1 MYVAVVPNRGSP
13 PAILLRESYREAGK
27 TKNRTLA
34 NLSRWPAERIEQL
47 RAVLRGA
54 KLLPAAEAVEIV
66 RALPHGHVLAA
77 LDTARHIA
85 LDTVLPRR
93 APQRR
98 RDLALA
104 LIVARLLEPAAKLAT
119 ARMLDPATAS
129 HSLGEMLGLG
139 KVAAKEV
146 YAALDWLGREQP
158 FIEATLARRH
168 LKEGALLLYDV
179 TSTYL
184 EGRCCELA
192 QHGYSRD
199 HRGDRPQIV
208 IGLMCA
214 ADGCPVAVE
223 VFEGNTADPVTLAA
237 QIDKLRQRFKLQ
249 RVVMVGDRGVLT
261 SARIEQTL
269 RPAGLDWIT
278 ALRAPAIKQLAAAGG
293 PLQPSLFDDRDM
305 AEITSLDYPGERL
318 VVCKNPLLAEE
329 RARKRAELLAATEKE
344 LARIAARVQ
353 RARSPLH
360 GAAAIGQA
368 VGAVLGR
375 RHMAKHFHI
384 GITDDTF
391 SFAQDPLSIAAE
403 AALDGIYVVRT
414 NLPAEHSDKV
424 LAVLHPPSA
433 AHARIME
440 KAGCEAL
447 FVSTGGVVGA
457 YTGLAD
463 VGTATMTECVTIAGW
478 IADSISIP
486 VIMDGDT
493 GHGGIMAVRRMVR
506 ECIRA
511 GIAGIRIDDQPIES
525 KRKTQSAG
533 VEVVPLDQAIA
544 RYRAAVDMKN
554 ELDPNF
560 VVMAQCYAR
569 DASDGTLE
577 DTIARLLAYRD
588 EAGVDWVQFES
599 PHSVDEIR
607 AARAA
612 VTWPFSFMKGKLGR
626 YLDLDE
632 HLALGVTIAWYP
644 GFTHHVTWAVLWDF
658 MTAFQSGG
666 VKAWDAFV
674 ESRRDRPYPL
684 PEVPDDGE
692 GSEKQR
698 VLEKR
703 YFSSGDRRR

>member
-47 RAVLRGA
+47 RAVLRGD

-77 LDTARHIA
+77 LGTARRLA
-85 LDTVLPRR
+85 LDAVLPRR

-119 ARMLDPATAS
+119 ARMLDSVTAS

-158 FIEATLARRH
+158 FIEAQLARRH
-168 LKEGALLLYDV
+168 LQDGALLLYDV

-223 VFEGNTADPVTLAA
+223 VFEGNTADPLTLSS
-237 QIDKLRQRFKLQ
+237 QIDKLKQRFQLQ
-249 RVVMVGDRGVLT
+249 RVVMVGDRGLT
-261 SARIEQTL
+261 NARIEQTL

-278 ALRAPAIKQLAAAGG
+278 ALRAPAIKQLAVAGG

-305 AEITSLDYPGERL
+305 AEITSPDYPGERL

-329 RARKRAELLAATEKE
+329 RARKRAELLAVTENE

-353 RARSPLH
+353 RARRPLR

-384 GITDDTF
+384 SITDDTF
-391 SFAQDPLSIAAE
+391 SFAQTPLSIAAE
-403 AALDGIYVVRT
+403 AALDGIYVIRT
-414 NLPAEHSDKV
+414 NLPA
-424 LAVLHPPSA
+424 
-433 AHARIME
+433 
-440 KAGCEAL
+440 
-447 FVSTGGVVGA
+447 
-457 YTGLAD
+457 
-463 VGTATMTECVTIAGW
+463 
-478 IADSISIP
+478 
-486 VIMDGDT
+486 
-493 GHGGIMAVRRMVR
+493 
-506 ECIRA
+506 
-511 GIAGIRIDDQPIES
+511 
-525 KRKTQSAG
+525 TQSDAAATVRAYKSLSG
-533 VEVVPLDQAIA
+533 VEHAFRSLKTVDLELRPVYHWTAP
-544 RYRAAVDMKN
+544 RVRAHVLLCM
-554 ELDPNF
+554 
-560 VVMAQCYAR
+560 
-569 DASDGTLE
+569 
-577 DTIARLLAYRD
+577 LAYYLQWHMRRCLAPMLFD
-588 EAGVDWVQFES
+588 EPD
-599 PHSVDEIR
+599 P
-607 AARAA
+607 AARETQPTSPVAKAEPSPAA
-612 VTWPFSFMKGKLGR
+612 QRKAARKRTDPADGEPLPVHSFHTLLGDLATLTRNVVRLGR
-626 YLDLDE
+626 DRLTAILATPTRTQHRALDL
-632 HLALGVTIAWYP
+632 LGVTLA
-644 GFTHHVTWAVLWDF
+644 A
-658 MTAFQSGG
+658 
-666 VKAWDAFV
+666 
-674 ESRRDRPYPL
+674 
-684 PEVPDDGE
+684 
-692 GSEKQR
+692 
-698 VLEKR
+698 
-703 YFSSGDRRR
+703 